1 MIYFYIPVLDEQ
13 ETVGLLLYRLREVMQ
28 TLRHEYTVLLTLDG
42 CRDETPKV
50 VAPYFQLM
58 PIRVTDRQK
67 RFGYGRSLWE
77 AIRRVTR
84 ESANPKRDF
93 FLILDADFTH
103 DPSLLNEMSEKIER
117 NVDLYCGNRFAAGRS
132 TASLRKR
139 LANLIVPPLLRFRG
153 VRLKT
158 SADLFTTLR
167 GCRVQLL
174 RRKLK
179 QLQMLKGYGT
189 NVSPAV
195 VAMQLLLLLSR
206 DARKYSEIKFSEK
219 IIRSRTSRFRIFP
232 LLRFALFGEFPDSAE
247 GPREYQAAHR
257 RRRSPRRRRVSN
269 KRRPDS
275 SK

>member
-13 ETVGLLLYRLREVMQ
+13 ETVGVLLYRLREVMQ
-28 TLRHEYTVLLTLDG
+28 TLRYEYTVLLTLDG
-42 CRDETPKV
+42 CSDETPKV
-50 VAPYFQLM
+50 VAPYLQLM
-58 PIRVTDRQK
+58 PIRVIDRQK

-103 DPSLLNEMSEKIER
+103 DPTLLNEMSEKIER
-117 NVDLYCGNRFAAGRS
+117 NVDLYCGNRFAAEQSAG
-132 TASLRKR
+132 SLRKR

-153 VRLKT
+153 VSLKT
-158 SADLFTTLR
+158 RVDLFTTLR
-167 GCRVQLL
+167 GCRIQLL

-179 QLQMLKGYGT
+179 QLQMLESYGPGIPPPV
-189 NVSPAV
+189 VS
-195 VAMQLLLLLSR
+195 MLLLLMLAR
-206 DARKYSEIKFSEK
+206 DARKYSEVKFSEK
-219 IIRSRTSRFRIFP
+219 IVRSRTSRFRIFP

-247 GPREYQAAHR
+247 GPREYQATHR
-257 RRRSPRRRRVSN
+257 RRHTPRRRRVSN